1 MNSTKIVLKLIYLN
15 IFLFLFCTT
24 CLSKTIEVG
33 MWTNFKGKKNDMR
46 YDSRIVSINLG
57 DTVFWKS
64 YGKDHNVEFIT
75 EGIPIGVEKLN
86 SELDQDVKFTFTIPG
101 IYAYVCTLH
110 INIGMIGFVIVDNDL
125 HNLYKVKKIKYSG
138 FARRIAKK
146 LIKKIEKDYGD

>member
-1 MNSTKIVLKLIYLN
+1 MTKSVRQNLH
-15 IFLFLFCTT
+15 
-24 CLSKTIEVG
+24 E
-33 MWTNFKGKKNDMR
+33 R
-46 YDSRIVSINLG
+46 PRIVSIDVG

-138 FARRIAKK
+138 FARRIAKE